1 MPILRHR
8 LLADTQNET
17 PHDIDHLYRLLSK
30 QTRSS
35 RLDQNVPGTCV
46 YLQPYL
52 NTQEGK
58 YACILNYGL
67 IVGTFHFLFND
78 ILVMCL
84 SNTYCHHV
92 PTPQFKSTNAWPEHR
107 QRPGSAGS
115 PEAELEARFRLDK
128 EAEHSGRHSRAS
140 HCRSSKGAGQGAASW
155 WRCWM
160 LFLCSVAQVTISS
173 ISTRD
178 V

>member
-84 SNTYCHHV
+84 SNTYCHHAFL
-92 PTPQFKSTNAWPEHR
+92 PHSSNPPMPGQNTGRGQTLRAASRLSW
-107 QRPGSAGS
+107 RPGSAWT
-115 PEAELEARFRLDK
+115 RR
-128 EAEHSGRHSRAS
+128 
-140 HCRSSKGAGQGAASW
+140 RSTAGGTHEPLIAGAARGRGRGPPPGGAAGCCSSAR
-155 WRCWM
+155 WR
-160 LFLCSVAQVTISS
+160 
-173 ISTRD
+173 R
-178 V
+178 